1 MADPIAEQFQREHP
15 DLFSNTQEGTPAPT
29 QTQTEDPVAAQF
41 QKDHPELFGLTQGE
55 AGSAPQGSV
64 TVTAAPS
71 TFDVGDVGAAIAGG
85 VAGKVFNQPMTEE
98 VIKPPVTDAA
108 LNTAK
113 VNADVAKNAFE
124 RAAQTHAEN
133 ILNTHQQ
140 HQAAHTVFKDAE
152 AELKA
157 AQKEAAKHGIYTP
170 STQKTELGKL
180 IPMKEG
186 LPPAQGKN
194 VLEPLGGEATKN
206 YGKSYGLTDF
216 DAARAIDTTKNEE
229 GVWDIMKQVKA
240 AEAKIG
246 PGYAMVPERSNLLL
260 PTMPSSARGAEK
272 VDTSVA
278 DAARARLAEATAA
291 HNQAKAEFLSLED
304 QLAKLRGTTPADVI
318 RNKEMAAR
326 LADKARL
333 LQESAA
339 LPELTNMGKVWNGAK
354 WVGGKAAGPLT
365 AGFGGYDLYE
375 AAKDINAGRTAAGIA
390 HTVGGLGGL
399 ASLTPYPPANVIG
412 TGLAIGAPLVYEAGK
427 AKGYWQ

>member
-1 MADPIAEQFQREHP
+1 MADENQVISDEE
-15 DLFSNTQEGTPAPT
+15 
-29 QTQTEDPVAAQF
+29 AQARLKEMF
-41 QKDHPELFGLTQGE
+41 PELKEPSSSQPD
-55 AGSAPQGSV
+55 GSSV
-64 TVTAAPS
+64 TVTGAPADYLGDLMA
-71 TFDVGDVGAAIAGG
+71 TGTGAVVGKYAN
-85 VAGKVFNQPMTEE
+85 KPMVEE
-98 VIKPPVTDAA
+98 VVKAPVTDAA

-113 VNADVAKNAFE
+113 VNANVAQNAFE
-124 RAAQTHAEN
+124 RAHQAHTEN
-133 ILNTHQQ
+133 ILNTQQQ
-140 HQAAHTVFKDAE
+140 HQAAHNVYKDAE
-152 AELKA
+152 AELKL

-170 STQKTELGKL
+170 FTQKTELGKL
-180 IPMKEG
+180 IPLEEG

-194 VLEPLGGEATKN
+194 VLKPLGGVATEN

-229 GVWDIMKQVKA
+229 GVWDIMKQVKN

-278 DAARARLAEATAA
+278 EAARAKLAEATAA

-304 QLAKLRGTTPADVI
+304 QLAKLKGTTPADVVKG
-318 RNKEMAAR
+318 KELAAR

-354 WVGGKAAGPLT
+354 WVAGKVSGPLT

-375 AAKDINAGRTAAGIA
+375 AGKDINEGRTAAAIA
-390 HTVGGLGGL
+390 HTLGGLGGL
-399 ASLTPYPPANVIG
+399 ASLTPYPPAKVIG
-412 TGLAIGAPLVYEAGK
+412 TGLAIGAPLTYEAGK
-427 AKGYWQ
+427 KAGLFK